1 MNQPRDPDAIIATW
15 LDDGPIDLPDET
27 RRAIA
32 VGLRTQ
38 PRARRMALPWRW
50 STSPIARLVAM
61 AAMVLA
67 VGGLSI
73 FVLAYRGGGPGATP
87 AASVSASP
95 STFPAASSEAIAAMT
110 RTFTSPQYGYSIR
123 FPADWTSAPG
133 TSLWSPDDWAISG
146 SPQDPFDI
154 LQGAAGEPL
163 FRSASGLMP
172 DGAVVD
178 DWITQHLTLS
188 DVAACSPPRNTLEE
202 VVIGGQSGR
211 LRGFCSTATEIEA
224 TVVVDRRVY
233 MFTLFFGEG
242 WTAGEGEA
250 RALFDAF
257 ASTIE
262 LHPEDARGPSPG
274 PVPGA
279 SAGRS

>member
-38 PRARRMALPWRW
+38 PRARRMALPGAW
-50 STSPIARLVAM
+50 STSPVDRLF
-61 AAMVLA
+61 AAAAIILA
-67 VGGLSI
+67 VGGVSVV
-73 FVLAYRGGGPGATP
+73 VLVNRAGGPGATP
-87 AASVSASP
+87 APSVSATP
-95 STFPAASSEAIAAMT
+95 SRAASSEAFPAMT
-110 RTFTSPQYGYSIR
+110 QTFTSPQYGYSIR
-123 FPADWTSAPG
+123 FPADWTSTPG
-133 TSLWSPDDWAISG
+133 TTLWSPDDWGISG

-172 DGAVVD
+172 DRSVVD
-178 DWITQHLTLS
+178 DWITQHLTFS
-188 DVAACSPPRNTLEE
+188 DVAACSPPRNTLE
-202 VVIGGQSGR
+202 VVIIGGQSGR

-233 MFTLFFGEG
+233 MFTLFFGED
-242 WTAGEGEA
+242 WTAGESKA